1 MNLDDARSAIILA
14 LGRMNA
20 LYQKPVFDEW
30 MLVKVAKEQGA
41 ILAYQGPRAESYQRK
56 FKEDIAP
63 LREELAQRDMA
74 VGDFAFAQ
82 DATGTRFDACIRLG
96 PASYLFCNNTTKSM
110 DDIRQS
116 PLWLIAQKPFADL
129 SERFRAEALE

>member
-1 MNLDDARSAIILA
+1 MNLEDAHSAIILA

-20 LYQKPVFDEW
+20 LYQTPVFDEW

-63 LREELAQRDMA
+63 LSAELAQRGMA

-110 DDIRQS
+110 SDIRQS
-116 PLWLIAQKPFADL
+116 PLWLSAQKPFADL
-129 SERFRAEALE
+129 GTKFSADALA